1 MPQFLVFFA
10 VRAHDFSVHEHLV
23 FRVLAVS
30 ISQSFSL
37 QSCTNLLGGF
47 RMLSRL
53 AYDNKGNEYN
63 VSRVLT
69 PEATLDLAAYQDYSP
84 LFLP

>member
-1 MPQFLVFFA
+1 MSWFLESSA
-10 VRAHDFSVHEHLV
+10 ACAHDFSVHEHLV
-23 FRVLAVS
+23 FGVLTVS
-30 ISQSFSL
+30 ISSRSPYSNVL
-37 QSCTNLLGGF
+37 ILSVL

-69 PEATLDLAAYQDYSP
+69 AEATLDLAAYEDYSP

>member
-1 MPQFLVFFA
+1 
-10 VRAHDFSVHEHLV
+10 
-23 FRVLAVS
+23 
-30 ISQSFSL
+30 
-37 QSCTNLLGGF
+37 
-47 RMLSRL
+47 MLSRL

-69 PEATLDLAAYQDYSP
+69 AEATLDLAAYEDYSP